1 MTLKLENMGNEPSS
15 KPQPGKVKDGT
26 SGKSGKRV
34 NLTKTSITMDMPNIN
49 GKKLRTQL
57 AGTLACL
64 KVAGDKSI
72 SHRSLIL
79 GAIAQGQTKVTG
91 FLRVADCLTTLA
103 ALRQLGVDI
112 TDDPEKE
119 EIIIEGRGW
128 SGLKASVNPLD
139 CHNSS
144 TTMRLLLGLLTGQ
157 TFASQLTG
165 DVSLNQHA
173 MENIIIP
180 LKAMGANVSG
190 YLETDLP
197 PLFIKPVEQLKGI
210 DYEMKVASAQVKSAI
225 MLAAL
230 QAEGQTTI
238 IEKVLS
244 RNHTEEMLRLFGVDV
259 EVKGKVIRIQGG
271 QTLTGQAVE
280 VPGDMS
286 SAAYFL
292 ALGLLLP
299 DTQICIENVGM
310 NQTRSG
316 ILDVIQAM
324 GGDVIIE
331 PRKNGI
337 SADVTVRSSQ
347 LKHMV
352 IEGSLIPRLID
363 ELPVIALMATQAIGV
378 TMIRDAEELKNKGT
392 NQIQAVATQLNAMGA
407 SVISTEDGWLIRGQ
421 TELHAA
427 NVKSF
432 GDHQIGRMLQIAA
445 LLVKEGEVHLADAA
459 CIDKRDPRF
468 FETVE
473 GLFAPIEIEIESK
486 SESDT

>member
-1 MTLKLENMGNEPSS
+1 MTLKLENMGNKPSS
-15 KPQPGKVKDGT
+15 KPQPGQEKDGT

-34 NLTKTSITMDMPNIN
+34 NLTKTSITMDMPDIN
-49 GKKLRTQL
+49 GRKLKTQL
-57 AGTLACL
+57 LGARACL

-79 GAIAQGQTKVTG
+79 GSIAQGQTKVTG
-91 FLRVADCLTTLA
+91 FLRVEDCLTTLA
-103 ALRQLGVDI
+103 VLRQLGVEI
-112 TDDPEKE
+112 TDDQEKE
-119 EIIIEGRGW
+119 QIIIEGRGW
-128 SGLKASVNPLD
+128 SGLKASANPLD
-139 CHNSS
+139 CHKSS
-144 TTMRLLLGLLTGQ
+144 TTMRLLLGLLAGQ

-165 DVSLNQHA
+165 DVTLNQHA

-180 LKAMGANVSG
+180 LKAMGATVSG
-190 YLETDLP
+190 YLDTDMP
-197 PLFIKPVEQLKGI
+197 PLFIKPVEQLKSI
-210 DYEMKVASAQVKSAI
+210 DYEMKVASAQVKSAV

-271 QTLTGQAVE
+271 QMLTGQTVE
-280 VPGDMS
+280 VPGDIS

-299 DTQICIENVGM
+299 DTQIRIENVGL

-324 GGDVIIE
+324 GGDLIIE
-331 PRKNGI
+331 PRENGI
-337 SADVTVRSSQ
+337 SANVTVRSSQ
-347 LKHMV
+347 LKNIV

-363 ELPVIALMATQAIGV
+363 ELPVIALMATQATGV
-378 TMIRDAEELKNKGT
+378 TMIRDAEELKNKEV

-432 GDHQIGRMLQIAA
+432 GNHKIGMMLQIAA

-459 CIDKRDPRF
+459 CIDERDPCF

-473 GLFAPIEIEIESK
+473 GLFAPNEIESK
-486 SESDT
+486 S